1 MADGNGCICMAY
13 SESECACDADW
24 TPQIVYDQQ
33 AEIERLRTEHAL
45 DKYRLDWLE
54 EKAAVG
60 MVQIARSLVGT
71 GFEVAIRRKAG
82 ALTVDVYSGSL
93 RDAIDGA
100 MGDYA

>member
-1 MADGNGCICMAY
+1 M
-13 SESECACDADW
+13 
-24 TPQIVYDQQ
+24 PK
-33 AEIERLRTEHAL
+33 TEHCL
-45 DKYRLDWLE
+45 DWRMTAPEIDREYIRMAEAHAMDKHRLDWLE

-71 GFEVAIRRKAG
+71 GFEVAIRRRAG
-82 ALTVDVYSGSL
+82 QLSVDVYSGSL

>member
-1 MADGNGCICMAY
+1 MEDCTVQNAI
-13 SESECACDADW
+13 
-24 TPQIVYDQQ
+24 IDQ
-33 AEIERLRTEHAL
+33 LREDIAL
-45 DKYRLDWLE
+45 EKYRLDWLE